1 MSTTPSRR
9 PGGRR
14 ALGVLLVALSLVFGV
29 VLAAPAGAATN
40 GPETHPFAPAEGE
53 GPDVPAPRSNAPSH
67 VPAAG
72 VPQPAA
78 LPVIAAP
85 ATKRIEGLSLADQR
99 TAAGGNSFSV
109 EPPDQALCVGAGLVI
124 EGVNDVFAVYTTAGV
139 RTSGPQSYTPFWNNG
154 TPEIDRSV
162 TPPVFG
168 PFTSDPKCY
177 FDPALNR
184 FFMTELQLG
193 TDPATGDFTG
203 ESFVNIAVSRTATPT
218 TSAADWYQYRLN
230 VRNDGTPG
238 TPRHAGCP
246 CLGDQPLIGADAN
259 GFFVTTNEFSI
270 EGPEFN
276 GAQFYAFDK
285 RALAAGT
292 LKVQRIERVNPPLA
306 EGVAYSVQPA
316 TSPVASEWSGAANGT
331 EFALSALD
339 FTGGLD
345 NRIAVWAFTNTASLT
360 TATPTVGV
368 SNRVIASEVYG
379 QPPKVEQRRGPTP
392 QADALKAKINL
403 LDSNDDRMN
412 QTVYAGG
419 KLWSGLNT
427 AVRVPNGPTRA
438 GIAYFVVAPSA
449 TTTAVTGTMAAQG
462 YVSVNRN
469 SVMYPSIAVAPGG
482 TTAAMVFTLA
492 GPDFYPSTAFV
503 RLSSAGAVSSPVTVS
518 AAGTKPADG
527 FTGYPAFGGNG
538 VERWGDYSA
547 AVSDAG
553 GTLWMAAEYIP
564 GTFGY
569 PAFLANWGT
578 AVSAVN

>member
-1 MSTTPSRR
+1 
-9 PGGRR
+9 
-14 ALGVLLVALSLVFGV
+14 
-29 VLAAPAGAATN
+29 
-40 GPETHPFAPAEGE
+40 
-53 GPDVPAPRSNAPSH
+53 
-67 VPAAG
+67 
-72 VPQPAA
+72 
-78 LPVIAAP
+78 
-85 ATKRIEGLSLADQR
+85 
-99 TAAGGNSFSV
+99 
-109 EPPDQALCVGAGLVI
+109 
-124 EGVNDVFAVYTTAGV
+124 
-139 RTSGPQSYTPFWNNG
+139 
-154 TPEIDRSV
+154 
-162 TPPVFG
+162 
-168 PFTSDPKCY
+168 
-177 FDPALNR
+177 
-184 FFMTELQLG
+184 
-193 TDPATGDFTG
+193 
-203 ESFVNIAVSRTATPT
+203 
-218 TSAADWYQYRLN
+218 
-230 VRNDGTPG
+230 
-238 TPRHAGCP
+238 
-246 CLGDQPLIGADAN
+246 
-259 GFFVTTNEFSI
+259 
-270 EGPEFN
+270 
-276 GAQFYAFDK
+276 
-285 RALAAGT
+285 
-292 LKVQRIERVNPPLA
+292 
-306 EGVAYSVQPA
+306 
-316 TSPVASEWSGAANGT
+316 
-331 EFALSALD
+331 
-339 FTGGLD
+339 
-345 NRIAVWAFTNTASLT
+345 
-360 TATPTVGV
+360 V

-419 KLWSGLNT
+419 KLWSGVNT

-469 SVMYPSIAVAPGG
+469 SVMYPSIAVALGG